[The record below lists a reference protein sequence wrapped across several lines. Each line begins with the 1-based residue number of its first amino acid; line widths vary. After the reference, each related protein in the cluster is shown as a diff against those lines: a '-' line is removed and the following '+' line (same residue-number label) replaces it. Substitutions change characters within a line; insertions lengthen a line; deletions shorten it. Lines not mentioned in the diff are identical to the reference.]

1 MELMKKFS
9 EDVQGEMER
18 DDIIIYLD
26 TNNLF

>member
-1 MELMKKFS
+1 MELMKKSS

-18 DDIIIYLD
+18 DDVMVYLD